1 MNPFMQSLPEN
12 AYFQSLPAWMRE
24 NILQAGPQFANQQDL
39 ESFVISALQKYF

>member
-1 MNPFMQSLPEN
+1 MNPFMQSPPEN

-39 ESFVISALQKYF
+39 ESFVAEYLEEDK